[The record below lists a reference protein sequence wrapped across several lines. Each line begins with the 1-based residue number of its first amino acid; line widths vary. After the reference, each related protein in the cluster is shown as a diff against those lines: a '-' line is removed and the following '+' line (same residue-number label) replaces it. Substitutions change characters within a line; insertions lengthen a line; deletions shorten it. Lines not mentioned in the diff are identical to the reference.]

1 MSASVLYALQF
12 IPKFSE
18 NFDADTCTLIIASLA
33 IRVIQTREG
42 GFRLPRFLIR
52 KAG

>member
-1 MSASVLYALQF
+1 LSAPVLYALQF
-12 IPKFSE
+12 IPKFFK
-18 NFDADTCTLIIASLA
+18 NFDADTCSLIIAGLA

-42 GFRLPRFLIR
+42 GFRLPKFLIR